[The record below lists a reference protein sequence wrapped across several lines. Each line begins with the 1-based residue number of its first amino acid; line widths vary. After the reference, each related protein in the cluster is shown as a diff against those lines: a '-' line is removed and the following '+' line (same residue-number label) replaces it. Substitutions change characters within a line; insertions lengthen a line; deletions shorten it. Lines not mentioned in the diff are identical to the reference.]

1 MPVEIDFSK
10 IGIRIRGLRR
20 EKNMTQED
28 LAHICEYSA
37 SHISAV
43 ETGERAPSLDLLILI
58 ANALGTTL
66 DYLISD
72 TPCVNTTY
80 LINTQIAPKL
90 EKCNAYELQ
99 IINHLLDDLLSYT
112 EKHLSFQ

>member
-1 MPVEIDFSK
+1 MSLEIDFSK
-10 IGIRIRGLRR
+10 IGMRIRMLRR

-58 ANALGTTL
+58 SNALETTL

-72 TPCVNTTY
+72 TPHVNTSY
-80 LINTQIAPKL
+80 LINTQIARKL
-90 EKCNAYELQ
+90 EKCNAFELQ
-99 IINHLLDDLLSYT
+99 IINHMLDDLLSYT
-112 EKHLSFQ
+112 EKHLSSQ